1 MLQFMG
7 LQRVGHVLVTEQQQD
22 HIKNHGLMI
31 LSPFTTGKT
40 KCTDRFLNILI
51 FLQQVFN
58 KKNHIPVTTY

>member
-7 LQRVGHVLVTEQQQD
+7 LKRVGHVLVTEQQQD
-22 HIKNHGLMI
+22 HIKNHELMI

-40 KCTDRFLNILI
+40 QCTDWFLNILI